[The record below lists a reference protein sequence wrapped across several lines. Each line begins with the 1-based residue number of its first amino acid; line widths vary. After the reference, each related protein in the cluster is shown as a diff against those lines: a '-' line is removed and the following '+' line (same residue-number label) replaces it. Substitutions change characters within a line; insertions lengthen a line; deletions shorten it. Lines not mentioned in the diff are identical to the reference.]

1 MKTNET
7 ILLYWIYIGFGDYE
21 KTLDAAQNIGD
32 NQLILYAYR
41 KLYSHVSGDSKMKG
55 SEKQE
60 KLKEYK
66 EQIKNYEELLE
77 GKDAHEEQK

>member
-1 MKTNET
+1 M
-7 ILLYWIYIGFGDYE
+7 
-21 KTLDAAQNIGD
+21 
-32 NQLILYAYR
+32 ILYAYR

>member
-1 MKTNET
+1 
-7 ILLYWIYIGFGDYE
+7 
-21 KTLDAAQNIGD
+21 
-32 NQLILYAYR
+32 
-41 KLYSHVSGDSKMKG
+41 MKG